1 MSHPLFSP
9 FQLRSLVFANR
20 IGVSPMCQYSS
31 QDGFA
36 TDWHLV
42 HLGARAQGGAGLVT
56 LEASAVTPEGRIS
69 PGDLGIWKDD
79 HIPALARIAAFIH
92 SQGAQAGIQ
101 LAHAGRK
108 ASMSVPFAGERL
120 LQPSEGGWQP
130 VAPSAI
136 PFSPAYAV
144 PQALDLDGLRAIV
157 EAFRL
162 AARRA
167 LAAGFH
173 FVEIHAAHGYL
184 LHEFLSPIANQR
196 TDGYGGDLVQR
207 TRFGSEVIRA
217 VRRRVGPEFPII
229 FRFSQ
234 WKLQDYEARLVQTAE
249 ELGRFLKPLTEAGVD
264 IFHCSTRRFWEPEF
278 MGSNLNLA
286 GWTKQ
291 LTGHPTIT
299 VGSVGLQGDD
309 FIRGF
314 RAKPDTLTEVAD
326 LRELDQRLANEEFDL
341 VAVGRALLQDPAWA
355 AKIREGRTGEL
366 QAFSKQAF
374 ATLS

>member
-1 MSHPLFSP
+1 
-9 FQLRSLVFANR
+9 
-20 IGVSPMCQYSS
+20 
-31 QDGFA
+31 
-36 TDWHLV
+36 V
-42 HLGARAQGGAGLVT
+42 H
-56 LEASAVTPEGRIS
+56 
-69 PGDLGIWKDD
+69 
-79 HIPALARIAAFIH
+79 
-92 SQGAQAGIQ
+92 QAGGKIAPQ
-101 LAHAGRK
+101 LWHQGMARQAGTGPHPE
-108 ASMSVPFAGERL
+108 A
-120 LQPSEGGWQP
+120 PSEG
-130 VAPSAI
+130 PS
-136 PFSPAYAV
+136 
-144 PQALDLDGLRAIV
+144 GLSTTGEKVGTAMTGADIAATV
-157 EAFRL
+157 EAFAE
-162 AARRA
+162 AAA
-167 LAAGFH
+167 QAKAIGFDA
-173 FVEIHAAHGYL
+173 VELHGAHGYL
-184 LHEFLSPIANQR
+184 IDQFFWAGTNQR

-278 MGSNLNLA
+278 QGSDLNLA
-286 GWTKQ
+286 GWTKR

-314 RAKPDTLTEVAD
+314 RAKPDALAEVAD
-326 LRELDQRLANEEFDL
+326 LRELDRRLANEEFDL

-366 QAFSKQAF
+366 EAFSKQAF